1 MIIKKYNI
9 LPDEAK
15 YIRETVFIKEQGFKD
30 EFDSIDDNC
39 IHLVMFDDDHPVATC
54 RVFFDENKG
63 SYILGRLAVLPQYRG
78 RNLGADMVQDAQDVV
93 ESMGGSSLMLHAQC
107 RAKSFYEKQ
116 GYAPFGDVDYDED
129 CPHIWMKKVF

>member
-93 ESMGGSSLMLHAQC
+93 KSMGGSSLMLHAQC

>member
-39 IHLVMFDDDHPVATC
+39 IHLVMFDDAHPVATC

-78 RNLGADMVQDAQDVV
+78 RNLGADMVHDAQNVI

>member
-78 RNLGADMVQDAQDVV
+78 RNLGADMVHDAQDVI